1 MGALELLWFV
11 LITMFALIGVVRG
24 YPKELGATASILVG
38 MLVLTEWGQDIL
50 TSIDLALGAA
60 AGLSFL
66 DSAYANFLQ
75 ALFYIGF
82 FVAMVFLAYH
92 GETLAFRGYPP
103 PGYPGVALNA
113 LNGAVN
119 GYLVSGTLWYYL
131 DRFDYPFRLF
141 GLFSPPLTEL
151 AQKLI
156 AFLPVAILEPYLL
169 LFIAFIFLMRV
180 LR

>member
-1 MGALELLWFV
+1 ALELLWFV
-11 LITMFALIGVVRG
+11 LIAVFALIGVVRG

-38 MLVLTEWGQDIL
+38 MLVLTEWGEDIL
-50 TSIDLALGAA
+50 NSLDLALGAA

-66 DSAYANFLQ
+66 ASPYAHFVQ

-103 PGYPGVALNA
+103 PGLPGVALNA

-119 GYLVSGTLWYYL
+119 GYLVAGSVWYYL
-131 DRFDYPFRLF
+131 DRFDYPLRLF
-141 GLFSPPLTEL
+141 GLFSPPLTDL
-151 AQKLI
+151 AQRLLP
-156 AFLPVAILEPYLL
+156 FLPVPILQPYLL